1 MMMMM
6 GKGQSEI
13 EACADEA
20 AVRTWSRISLLLQV
34 VMMMK
39 MVMVVMMKVVMVMVV
54 VMKMVMVVMV
64 MDDGKSAV

>member
-1 MMMMM
+1 MMMM
-6 GKGQSEI
+6 GKAQSEI

-39 MVMVVMMKVVMVMVV
+39 MVMVMVV
-54 VMKMVMVVMV
+54 VMKMVMVMVVMIVVIV
-64 MDDGKSAV
+64 MDDGKSTV